1 MDLAQLQLALE
12 AVRAGDLT
20 YIIQEGKQMDYKE
33 LVCKCKQVT
42 YEQIDDVLKT
52 ENDISDVVKVF
63 EDVQQQTH
71 CSTGCGGCHD
81 KIMDFIAD
89 KLYER

>member
-1 MDLAQLQLALE
+1 
-12 AVRAGDLT
+12 
-20 YIIQEGKQMDYKE
+20 MDYRE

-42 YEQIDDVLKT
+42 YEQIDNVIKT
-52 ENDISDVVKVF
+52 ETDISDVVKVF
-63 EDVQQQTH
+63 EDVPAQTH